1 MNMILQY
8 VSDVL
13 SELILTEKIK
23 MYYVQ
28 MKSAVKNTS
37 DFDRTL
43 LWIRKD
49 YSASSFAHSNE
60 RLTAFFQPL

>member
-1 MNMILQY
+1 MIFLQ
-8 VSDVL
+8 VRSL
-13 SELILTEKIK
+13 FLN
-23 MYYVQ
+23 
-28 MKSAVKNTS
+28 KSAVKNTS

>member
-1 MNMILQY
+1 
-8 VSDVL
+8 
-13 SELILTEKIK
+13 

-28 MKSAVKNTS
+28 MKSAVKNTRN
-37 DFDRTL
+37 FDRTL
-43 LWIRKD
+43 LLARKD

>member
-1 MNMILQY
+1 
-8 VSDVL
+8 
-13 SELILTEKIK
+13 
-23 MYYVQ
+23 

-43 LWIRKD
+43 LLARID

>member
-1 MNMILQY
+1 M
-8 VSDVL
+8 VL
-13 SELILTEKIK
+13 FKFSVF
-23 MYYVQ
+23 VQ
-28 MKSAVKNTS
+28 LLHNTG